1 MGVYLHSL
9 SAVFMIFCLMAV
21 GYVLGMLGWMDAGAK
36 KFVSRFVVNIAV
48 PMNCITGILNNFNR
62 SDLAGMGRYL
72 LIPVCTIIIN
82 LAISLAAAKFL
93 QLPRKRFGVFV
104 AMAFLSNTLF
114 IGLPLS
120 TQLFGEQAVGY
131 VMLYYI
137 GCTVF
142 TQTVC
147 VMLVER
153 SGTAAPKEHSAGA
166 LLKEIFTKPPILGL
180 IAAMTMLLLN
190 VRPPEMFM
198 SFAKYLS
205 STVSPL
211 ALLYCGYIVYE
222 LGIRNIRMEKGIPVM
237 LVIRLLIAPAVC
249 ALACMLMGV
258 GGLCRNVFIVEAALP
273 TVSQITVMAG
283 AYGADEEYSA
293 TGAILSMLGIFITV
307 PVLMVL
313 LT

>member
-1 MGVYLHSL
+1 
-9 SAVFMIFCLMAV
+9 MIFCLMAV

-82 LAISLAAAKFL
+82 LAISLLAAKFL

-222 LGIRNIRMEKGIPVM
+222 LGIRNPVM
-237 LVIRLLIAPAVC
+237 WNADLSSFFGWNSFGVAGPGRNDVPWQIDEDGKTVVCSMTLPGYKECLQWMHDAFAEGLGAHVREIDFRFRHGALLNIV
-249 ALACMLMGV
+249 AL
-258 GGLCRNVFIVEAALP
+258 
-273 TVSQITVMAG
+273 
-283 AYGADEEYSA
+283 
-293 TGAILSMLGIFITV
+293 
-307 PVLMVL
+307 
-313 LT
+313 